1 LHSFYLVTTHET
13 TNPVNTACLIQ
24 KAVEEHSLVEGY
36 KGDMSM
42 LFDDAYK
49 ENVANKS
56 ATDMAVLMYNPATLK
71 SGYSLKDEDDEPHE
85 EHDNQDRDKVF
96 QDMTMEEG
104 EIAPLDALYPTMQV
118 LSDGEKQQTHNRMS
132 AMYESTCQED
142 VKNKTKRDNRSC
154 AKNRVMTALHNPR
167 DRQTHTTGPAL
178 MTRTCTTTSSRR
190 GTRRS
195 R

>member
-1 LHSFYLVTTHET
+1 M
-13 TNPVNTACLIQ
+13 
-24 KAVEEHSLVEGY
+24 EGY

-42 LFDDAYK
+42 LFDEAYK

-56 ATDMAVLMYNPATLK
+56 ATDIAVLMYNPATLK
-71 SGYSLKDEDDEPHE
+71 SGYSLKDEDKEPHK
-85 EHDNQDRDKVF
+85 EHDDQDRDKVF

-154 AKNRVMTALHNPR
+154 AKITVMTAVHNPR
-167 DRQTHTTGPAL
+167 DRQTPTTGPAL